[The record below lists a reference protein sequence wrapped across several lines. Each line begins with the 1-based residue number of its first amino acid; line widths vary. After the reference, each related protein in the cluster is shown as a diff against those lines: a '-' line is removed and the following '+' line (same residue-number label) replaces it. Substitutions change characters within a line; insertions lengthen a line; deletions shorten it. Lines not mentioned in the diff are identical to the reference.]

1 MVGVGVGVGGGGG
14 IGVGL
19 DIDYDMSMGMSMSM
33 GMGVNMN
40 MGMGMGAG
48 DLDMHIGSYHAI
60 DMDMAMS
67 SEDQQQQHLMSW
79 SPRPTNSFQNRF
91 YPAASPGSLF
101 NPIAMPAPNLSSSPI
116 PINSRKSSNNAMNA
130 ALASAKL
137 SGAFKTGSSS
147 KHTRRAQP
155 RRSRA
160 SQNTAERGGADGSG
174 NGDGEGE
181 DGGNAEDG
189 LDGSEEEDDNPD
201 VDRDSEAPNSLTV
214 SAQGGNYVCCGVT
227 LPDLH
232 ALVDHFENAH
242 VHVIASPS
250 FEALSAGMGMTSA
263 PNVVVPPPSAS
274 GNHNS
279 NNNHNNAVTPGN
291 VSTFAASVTSATAT
305 STTATSTS
313 SSSTTPSSASPYEF
327 PAPPF
332 DTDDMDIS
340 LSDDGPS
347 PSPPLT
353 PATTPSPTTSAF
365 DPIRVVY
372 HHHPAGVNMG
382 MGGVGSAVGA
392 GVGVSGYGMGS
403 MRSAGATFTMGGYGG
418 MNSGAQYLSPT
429 TVLSVSSSSSS
440 AAASAAAAGGGS
452 AGMPL
457 PYFRPSTYSSLA
469 GGNGP
474 IMNMNHHHHHHLTPV
489 AAFNRYAGYS
499 DYSSQLPGTDPSP
512 TYPYSTSTSVG
523 KLHGGASSGSG
534 SANGVYHPLHHL
546 GGNVN
551 GVNGSSA
558 ATGYSAA
565 GAAPTAS
572 CLSPALLFSS
582 STEASPLNTPSSSR
596 TGSPVDGQHQ
606 SSHARTS
613 TSALPKG
620 TLPLHPSS
628 SSSTSNTGSSTSI
641 APSRRTPP
649 PSSLPSTATAAGSSS
664 SSSHHPLSKPF
675 KCPKP
680 GCNKSYKQQNG
691 LKYHLSHGQCN
702 FAPRDPEVEKL
713 SEQEREKRM
722 RPFVCK
728 VPVAVPSGGSTGGNG
743 NGSTGAAAGAA
754 AGGSAASNVNGAG
767 NGVYV
772 ECGRRYKNMNGL
784 IRK

>member
-1 MVGVGVGVGGGGG
+1 
-14 IGVGL
+14 
-19 DIDYDMSMGMSMSM
+19 
-33 GMGVNMN
+33 
-40 MGMGMGAG
+40 
-48 DLDMHIGSYHAI
+48 
-60 DMDMAMS
+60 
-67 SEDQQQQHLMSW
+67 
-79 SPRPTNSFQNRF
+79 
-91 YPAASPGSLF
+91 
-101 NPIAMPAPNLSSSPI
+101 MPAPNISSSPI
-116 PINSRKSSNNAMNA
+116 PINSRKSSNNAMNST
-130 ALASAKL
+130 ALASARL
-137 SGAFKTGSSS
+137 SKPNGAFKTGSSS
-147 KHTRRAQP
+147 KHPRRTQP
-155 RRSRA
+155 RQSKA
-160 SQNTAERGGADGSG
+160 SENIAERNVDGSG

-189 LDGSEEEDDNPD
+189 LDGSEEEDNPD

-242 VHVIASPS
+242 VQVFASPS
-250 FEALSAGMGMTSA
+250 FEALSGTGMSIPSA
-263 PNVVVPPPSAS
+263 PSVVVPPPAP
-274 GNHNS
+274 G
-279 NNNHNNAVTPGN
+279 NNAATTSSGS
-291 VSTFAASVTSATAT
+291 VSNFASVTSATAT
-305 STTATSTS
+305 PTT
-313 SSSTTPSSASPYEF
+313 SSSTTSSASPYEF

-392 GVGVSGYGMGS
+392 GVGVSGYGMTS
-403 MRSAGATFTMGGYGG
+403 MRGTGATFTMGGYGMSTG
-418 MNSGAQYLSPT
+418 TQYLSPT

-440 AAASAAAAGGGS
+440 AAASAAAGGS
-452 AGMPL
+452 AGMQL

-474 IMNMNHHHHHHLTPV
+474 IMNMNHTPV
-489 AAFNRYAGYS
+489 AAAFNRYAGYS

-523 KLHGGASSGSG
+523 KLHGGASSGSS
-534 SANGVYHPLHHL
+534 SANGVYHHHL

-551 GVNGSSA
+551 GANGGAPA
-558 ATGYSAA
+558 AAGYSAA
-565 GAAPTAS
+565 TASTAS

-582 STEASPLNTPSSSR
+582 STEPSPLNTPSSSR
-596 TGSPVDGQHQ
+596 TGSPVEGQRQTQQGHT
-606 SSHARTS
+606 RTS

-628 SSSTSNTGSSTSI
+628 SSTSSGTAGSSTSI

-664 SSSHHPLSKPF
+664 SSSNSHHPLSKPF

-728 VPVAVPSGGSTGGNG
+728 VPVAVPSSGSAGSASGNG
-743 NGSTGAAAGAA
+743 SGSTGATA
-754 AGGSAASNVNGAG
+754 AGGGAANNVNGAG

-784 IRK
+784 SEL